1 MGSDP
6 ASLRRLLPL
15 DDRATDFLAQLDA
28 ADRQRLCYQVADA
41 AAAQRQSLENAI
53 DQAAGFVPG
62 PLRRT
67 ARKLLL
73 G

>member
-6 ASLRRLLPL
+6 ASLRQLLPL
-15 DDRATDFLAQLDA
+15 DERATDFLAQLA
-28 ADRQRLCYQVADA
+28 EADRQRLSDQVTDA
-41 AAAQRQSLENAI
+41 AAAQRQSLEDAI